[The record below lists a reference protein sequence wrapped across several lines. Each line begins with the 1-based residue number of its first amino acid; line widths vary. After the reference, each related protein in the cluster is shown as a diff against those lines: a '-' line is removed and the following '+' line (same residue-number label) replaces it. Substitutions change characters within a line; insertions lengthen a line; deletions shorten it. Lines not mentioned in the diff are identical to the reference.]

1 VTTSS
6 ARPSSLPDG
15 TEELVRTWPAAGEP
29 WAVLVVVHGLGE
41 HSGRYEPVA
50 GPASAAGIE
59 VRSFDLIG
67 HGSTGGRR
75 AHIDDWARFL
85 DQVQVHVE
93 EAKISGLPVV
103 LYGHSL
109 GGLIA
114 LEYTL
119 SERPRPDLL
128 VLSAPAIGGGKAWQR
143 WVGTRCSHGSPRWR
157 RCPTRSPGEH
167 LSRDPAVGDA
177 YFGDPLVSSRRRPS
191 CRRGLFPAMD
201 RTRAAIA
208 SLDVPTL
215 VIHGGSDVRRTP
227 RGQRPLSGHP
237 MVERRL
243 YPKLRHECHN
253 EPEGPQ
259 VVAEVIEWIDG
270 RLRGTAG

>member
-6 ARPSSLPDG
+6 ARPSTLPDG
-15 TEELVRTWPAAGEP
+15 TGELVRTWPAAGEP

-59 VRSFDLIG
+59 VLSFDLIG

-75 AHIDDWARFL
+75 ADIDDWSRFL

-93 EAKISGLPVV
+93 EARKSGLPVV

-128 VLSAPAIGGGKAWQR
+128 VLSAPALKGGSVWQR
-143 WVGTRCSHGSPRWR
+143 TVAPVLGRLA
-157 RCPTRSPGEH
+157 PTLAIPNAITGEQ

-177 YFGDPLVSSRRRPS
+177 YFGDPLVLTKATTRFGA
-191 CRRGLFPAMD
+191 GLFEAMD

-208 SLDVPTL
+208 TLDVPTL
-215 VIHGGSDVRRTP
+215 VIHGGSDVLVQP
-227 RGQRPLSGHP
+227 DASLPLSGHP

-253 EPEGPQ
+253 EPERSQ
-259 VVAEVIEWIDG
+259 VVGEVIEWIEG

>member
-143 WVGTRCSHGSPRWR
+143 WVGTLLPRIA
-157 RCPTRSPGEH
+157 PLAPVPIAVKGED

-177 YFGDPLVSSRRRPS
+177 YLNDPLVIFK
-191 CRRGLFPAMD
+191 GTAQAAGEVFPAMD

-215 VIHGGSDVRRTP
+215 VIHGGSDGVVPPETSVA
-227 RGQRPLSGHP
+227 LSGHP
-237 MVERRL
+237 LVERRL

-259 VVAEVIEWIDG
+259 VVAEVIDWIDG
-270 RLRGTAG
+270 RVRGTAG

>member
-6 ARPSSLPDG
+6 ARPSTLPDG
-15 TEELVRTWPAAGEP
+15 TPELVRTWPAAGEP
-29 WAVLVVVHGLGE
+29 WAVLVIVHGLGE
-41 HSGRYEPVA
+41 HSGRYERVA

-93 EAKISGLPVV
+93 EAKTSGLPVV

-128 VLSAPAIGGGKAWQR
+128 VLSAPALDGGAAWQR
-143 WVGTRCSHGSPRWR
+143 MLAPALARLA
-157 RCPTRSPGEH
+157 PTLPVPNAITGEQ
-167 LSRDPAVGDA
+167 LSRDPAVGEA
-177 YFGDPLVSSRRRPS
+177 YFGDPLVLVKATANL
-191 CRRGLFPAMD
+191 GAELFAAMD
-201 RTRAAIA
+201 RTRGAIA
-208 SLDVPTL
+208 SLAVPTM
-215 VIHGGSDVRRTP
+215 VIHGGADVLVTP
-227 RGQRPLSGHP
+227 EASLPLTGHP
-237 MVERRL
+237 MVARHI

-259 VVAEVIEWIDG
+259 VVAEVIDWIDG
-270 RLRGTAG
+270 RVRGTAG